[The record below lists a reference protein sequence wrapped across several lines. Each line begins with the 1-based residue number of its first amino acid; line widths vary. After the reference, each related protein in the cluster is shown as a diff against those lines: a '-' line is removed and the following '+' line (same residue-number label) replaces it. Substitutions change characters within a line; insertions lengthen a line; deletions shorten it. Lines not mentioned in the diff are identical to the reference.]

1 MGRMHGVGRRQLAL
15 GPLLLALALAAG
27 CSSIINGKA
36 MSIYSNPDMVGG
48 LRVSSGPSGLQPG
61 VATTDLAVDGGT
73 GDDVDQ
79 LAANAVADV
88 QAYWQENY
96 PKLFKHPFTPVKK
109 LASYDSTEKSTRT
122 KVCGSST
129 AGFINAFYCPADDL
143 IAWDRG
149 QLLPAIKD
157 RFTTMGVVSV
167 LAHEYGHAVQE
178 RATMNPPATP
188 GIVLEQQADCF
199 DGAFMRSVA
208 EGNAAHFTLST
219 SSGLNTVLAT
229 TVAVRDQTG
238 TDPTDKEAHGSA
250 FDRVSAFQFGFS
262 DGPGRCVQITA
273 DDVSA
278 RLQKLPSQ
286 FSDRGD
292 TGDLP
297 VNEKTISSVVT
308 SLNESFQGN
317 HVEQP
322 TVVFGGSGRCADAKT
337 TPPVSYCP
345 ASNTLT
351 VDVAGLA
358 VRAMEPAA
366 DDNSALPSSI
376 SGDFSAFVLLAS
388 RYTLSVQKGLRAS
401 LTGELVGLRSAC
413 YAGGY
418 AAATSSSGSSLQ
430 LSPGDLDE
438 AVSGLLTDGLAAS
451 DVNGVEAPSGFTRV
465 QAFRTGVLD
474 GAGACATVYS

>member
-1 MGRMHGVGRRQLAL
+1 MGGMHGIGRRPLVL
-15 GPLLLALALAAG
+15 GPLLLILALAAG
-27 CSSIINGKA
+27 CSSIVNGKA

-48 LRVSSGPSGLQPG
+48 LRVTSGPSGLRPG

-79 LAANAVADV
+79 LAADAVADV

-96 PKLFKHPFTPVKK
+96 PKLFSDRFAPVTK
-109 LASYDSTEKSTRT
+109 LVSYDSTEKSTRT

-129 AGFINAFYCPADDL
+129 AGFINAFYCPPGDL

-157 RFTTMGVVSV
+157 RFTAMGVVSV

-178 RATMNPPATP
+178 RAAINPPSTP

-208 EGNAAHFTLST
+208 EGKAAHFTLST

-238 TDPTDKEAHGSA
+238 TDPTDRKAHGSA

-262 DGPGRCVQITA
+262 DGPGRCVQITT

-278 RLQKLPSQ
+278 RLQKLPAQ
-286 FSDRGD
+286 FNDRGD

-297 VNEKTISSVVT
+297 VNEMTINSLVT

-322 TVVFGGSGRCADAKT
+322 TIVFDGSGECTDAKT

-358 VRAMEPAA
+358 VRGIKPAT
-366 DDNSALPSSI
+366 DDTSALPSSI

-388 RYTLSVQKGLRAS
+388 RYTLSVQKGLRAG

-418 AAATSSSGSSLQ
+418 AAATSSSESSLQ

-451 DVNGVEAPSGFTRV
+451 DVNGMEAPSGFTRV